1 MTATIP
7 FVKPVS
13 QIKLAPGSIVTIA
26 DISWSEFESVLE
38 ELGENR
44 SARLSYSQGTL
55 EVMVP
60 LPEHERPKEL
70 ISDIVKILLKAS
82 SRGYEPFGST
92 TFKQEGTAG
101 VEPDACFYIQNYQR
115 MISRRRLQPD
125 DPPPDLA
132 IECDVTSKT
141 TLDAYQAIKV
151 PELWVYES
159 GRLTIYI
166 LKNENYVK
174 SEVSPTFPHSPLK
187 QIIPNA
193 IERSWQVGSLQAIKE
208 LEAMITTNFSPE

>member
-7 FVKPVS
+7 FVKPIS
-13 QIKLAPGSIVTIA
+13 QIRLAPGSTVTIPNVN
-26 DISWSEFESVLE
+26 WQEFESMLQ

-44 SARLSYSQGTL
+44 SARLSYSKGTL

-70 ISDIVKILLKAS
+70 ISDIVKTLLRATG
-82 SRGYEPFGST
+82 RRYEPFGST
-92 TFKQEGTAG
+92 TFKQEEIAG

-115 MISRRRLQPD
+115 MIGRRRLQSD

-141 TLDAYQAIKV
+141 TLEAYEAIKV
-151 PELWVYES
+151 PELWVYDS
-159 GRLTIYI
+159 GKLTIYI
-166 LKNENYVK
+166 LKNENYVT
-174 SEVSPTFPHSPLK
+174 SDTSPTFPNIALN
-187 QIIPNA
+187 QIIPAA
-193 IERSWQVGSLQAIKE
+193 IERSWQVGSLKALEE
-208 LEAMITTNFSPE
+208 LEAMIKGF

>member
-7 FVKPVS
+7 FITPVS
-13 QIKLAPGSIVTIA
+13 QIRLAPGSTITIA
-26 DISWSEFESVLE
+26 NISWQEFELMLQ

-44 SARLSYSQGTL
+44 SARLTYSKGTL

-70 ISDIVKILLKAS
+70 ISDIVKTLLKAT

-141 TLDAYQAIKV
+141 TLEAYEAIKV
-151 PELWVYES
+151 PELWVYDS
-159 GRLTIYI
+159 GKLTIYI
-166 LKNENYVK
+166 LQNEHYIK
-174 SEVSPTFPHSPLK
+174 SDISPTFPNICLT
-187 QIIPNA
+187 QIVPA
-193 IERSWQVGSLQAIKE
+193 AVERSWQVGSVQALEELQAKIKG
-208 LEAMITTNFSPE
+208 

>member
-1 MTATIP
+1 MSATIP
-7 FVKPVS
+7 FVTPIN
-13 QIKLAPGSIVTIA
+13 QISLEPGSQVTITN
-26 DISWSEFESVLE
+26 ITWQEFETMLQ

-44 SARLSYSQGTL
+44 SARLSYSKGIL

-70 ISDIVKILLKAS
+70 ISDIIKILLKVTK
-82 SRGYEPFGST
+82 RKYEPFGST
-92 TFKQEGTAG
+92 TFKQEGIAG
-101 VEPDACFYIQNYQR
+101 VEPDACFYIKNYQQ

-141 TLDAYQAIKV
+141 TLEAYQGIKV
-151 PELWVYES
+151 PELWVYDS
-159 GRLTIYI
+159 GKLKIYI
-166 LKNENYVK
+166 LENDNYIQ
-174 SEVSPTFPHSPLK
+174 SEISPTFPNINLT

-193 IERSWQVGSLQAIKE
+193 VERSWQVGSVQALEELETIIKE
-208 LEAMITTNFSPE
+208 NVN